1 MTENIAPSSSAPNG
15 EAMRGIP
22 YYEKLKR
29 DLRDTLTKKRQ
40 LDKNMV
46 NSFFFFNSGPPS
58 IDPLTLPTPLYS
70 SAPATNPLPPPKK
83 REGLIL
89 G

>member
-1 MTENIAPSSSAPNG
+1 MTENTATPSVPNG
-15 EAMRGIP
+15 EATRGIP

-46 NSFFFFNSGPPS
+46 IS
-58 IDPLTLPTPLYS
+58 T
-70 SAPATNPLPPPKK
+70 
-83 REGLIL
+83 
-89 G
+89 